1 MDEHRD
7 RHPHQHA
14 HRTRRT
20 GWHPWGRCTVQPVT
34 RALWSGRT
42 LEVHAPGTTAG
53 ELLLLRTLQVWGAT
67 GALVAVALVVAL
79 HRAPAVGLVVA
90 VLLYAAGFVLLVW
103 VTRRVRPGVRT
114 LTVTVFHGNGRPEVH
129 GDVRLLEASLDLLCL
144 VEDAVRRGQVS
155 RVEYEQVWGQVWRSM
170 PEPVVRPAC
179 RPRSREVAQRR
190 RSHR

>member
-1 MDEHRD
+1 M
-7 RHPHQHA
+7 
-14 HRTRRT
+14 
-20 GWHPWGRCTVQPVT
+20 QPVS

-53 ELLLLRTLQVWGAT
+53 ELLLLRTLQVWGAA

-90 VLLYAAGFVLLVW
+90 VLLYAAGFVLLVR

-114 LTVTVFHGNGRPEVH
+114 LTITVFHGNGRPEVH
-129 GDVRLLEASLDLLCL
+129 GDARLLEASLDLLCL

-170 PEPVVRPAC
+170 PEPVVRPAG

>member
-1 MDEHRD
+1 M
-7 RHPHQHA
+7 
-14 HRTRRT
+14 
-20 GWHPWGRCTVQPVT
+20 QPVT

-42 LEVHAPGTTAG
+42 LEVHAPGTTVG
-53 ELLLLRTLQVWGAT
+53 ELLLLRALQVWGAA

-79 HRAPAVGLVVA
+79 HRVPALGVVVA
-90 VLLYAAGFVLLVW
+90 VLVYAAGFVLLVRA
-103 VTRRVRPGVRT
+103 TRRMRPGVRT
-114 LTVTVFHGNGRPEVH
+114 LTVTVFHGNGEPEVH

-170 PEPVVRPAC
+170 PEPVVRPAA
-179 RPRSREVAQRR
+179 RSRSHEIAPRR

>member
-1 MDEHRD
+1 M
-7 RHPHQHA
+7 
-14 HRTRRT
+14 
-20 GWHPWGRCTVQPVT
+20 QPVT

-42 LEVHAPGTTAG
+42 LEVHAPGTTVG
-53 ELLLLRTLQVWGAT
+53 EHLLLRALQVWGAA

-79 HRAPAVGLVVA
+79 HRVPAVGVVVA
-90 VLLYAAGFVLLVW
+90 GLVYVVGFVLLGRA
-103 VTRRVRPGVRT
+103 TRRVRPGVRT

-170 PEPVVRPAC
+170 PEPAVRPAA
-179 RPRSREVAQRR
+179 RSRSNEVAPRR

>member
-1 MDEHRD
+1 MDDVDTYRD
-7 RHPHQHA
+7 RHPHPL
-14 HRTRRT
+14 RRT
-20 GWHPWGRCTVQPVT
+20 GWHPWGRCSVQPVT

-42 LEVHAPGTTAG
+42 LEVHAPGTTTG
-53 ELLLLRTLQVWGAT
+53 ELLLLRALQVWGAA

-79 HRAPAVGLVVA
+79 HRVPAVGVVVA
-90 VLLYAAGFVLLVW
+90 VLVYVVGFVLLGRA
-103 VTRRVRPGVRT
+103 TRRVRPGVRT

-170 PEPVVRPAC
+170 PEPAVRPAA
-179 RPRSREVAQRR
+179 RSRSNEVAPRR
-190 RSHR
+190 RSRR